1 MPPLLVA
8 LLLLLAAPPAPVSA
22 HSSYP
27 GSCSAL
33 SGHGGS
39 SSPGA
44 GGHVL
49 ALVSGDPAPGARVV
63 VRLDAPAGSAG
74 FKGFLVRA
82 SGSAALAPKS
92 ADSGAASRCANAVGH
107 VSSSLKTSVEA
118 YLDVPADAAPGDVVL
133 LTAQAL
139 PSKLTVFVTTLDVT
153 VTGSSSPP
161 SPSPPPSPPL
171 AVPNPTGCAP
181 EGTAL
186 GYACEAALAK
196 DVFLHWTAGG
206 WTDTFRGVD
215 ETAAVVVPALGR
227 VRFALVTTRE
237 NVRAASVSFQQTAAM
252 VPAIAV
258 GGWIGDEED
267 GGAGSYSS
275 VSAFEVTGYGT
286 SSVTDHS
293 SVVPLTDASV
303 ESSSTSAAFPGVNT
317 RRVFTVKFE
326 LAIADAGVERWFDGS
341 SSSSFVGFALAT
353 GARDADANGRAR
365 LRYHDALH
373 GAVTIDFLRG
383 GGGVQSAAV
392 PGSARIKAHATLMSV
407 GWGMILLG
415 SLVAA
420 FGKNNKRKKKSGD
433 VSDEDARGDA
443 AREDDASEEE
453 GETTR
458 GGGKS
463 GGSSRDPSHRVLR
476 TQEVTGFAEERRRP
490 SGRPRVDLD
499 GVPECP
505 GPALFFCP
513 PEEAGNKA
521 AAPYS
526 QTIIWFHLHRVLQ
539 TVGLVLV
546 VAAFGLALDRGDAEN
561 TAREPFAYSGDGWA
575 LGTRRGDL
583 LAWHGALGL
592 VATLLA
598 PTQVLLALLREGKN
612 TTNKTPRRDAHVLL
626 GWVATALAFAAAWIG
641 SYVMEEKLGKD
652 ASEGGDDSGYYFRA
666 YAVAAST
673 ATVVAV
679 AARVWGV
686 ASRRRRDAHAV
697 RERFEGDDDAARR

>member
-1 MPPLLVA
+1 MPPPMPPLLVA

-33 SGHGGS
+33 SGHGVS

-139 PSKLTVFVTTLDVT
+139 PSKLTVYVTTLDVT

-206 WTDTFRGVD
+206 WTDTFRGV
-215 ETAAVVVPALGR
+215 EPTAAVVVPALGR

-267 GGAGSYSS
+267 GGAGSYSG

-383 GGGVQSAAV
+383 GGGVRSAAV

-420 FGKNNKRKKKSGD
+420 FGKKHRKKKSGD

-443 AREDDASEEE
+443 AREEDAS
-453 GETTR
+453 
-458 GGGKS
+458 
-463 GGSSRDPSHRVLR
+463 
-476 TQEVTGFAEERRRP
+476 
-490 SGRPRVDLD
+490 
-499 GVPECP
+499 
-505 GPALFFCP
+505 
-513 PEEAGNKA
+513 EAGNKA

-583 LAWHGALGL
+583 LAWHGALGV

-626 GWVATALAFAAAWIG
+626 GWVANALAFAAAWIG

-652 ASEGGDDSGYYFRA
+652 ASEGGDDSGGYFRA